1 MMTKRRLG
9 ELLREEVKKPS
20 DQEGQPSPTDENTP
34 PETESPSKTGA
45 NHRPKRKNPTK
56 AELETTVTELK
67 EELQAAH
74 QRESSLQQQV
84 ADLQAHL
91 QEQKTSAQKLQT
103 ELESANK
110 LHPELEEAK
119 ELANKLQAEL
129 EEAKG
134 VILQL
139 SETNS
144 RTSQKINSTKP
155 ENKDSRTHLKKIPHH
170 SVKPRSSSSQ
180 VTRVSNTDIGWV
192 D

>member
-1 MMTKRRLG
+1 MTKKRLG

-56 AELETTVTELK
+56 ADLETTVTELQ

>member
-1 MMTKRRLG
+1 
-9 ELLREEVKKPS
+9 
-20 DQEGQPSPTDENTP
+20 
-34 PETESPSKTGA
+34 
-45 NHRPKRKNPTK
+45 
-56 AELETTVTELK
+56 
-67 EELQAAH
+67 ELQAAH

-110 LHPELEEAK
+110 LHPELEETK

>member
-1 MMTKRRLG
+1 MMTKKRLG

-56 AELETTVTELK
+56 ADLETTVTELQ